1 MPRGTNIDRS
11 EHYGALQRIVDA
23 LFWEADQPDCA
34 AGGADDADAAGASR
48 DGVGTVRGDAGAAW
62 SAAGAEALAR
72 NASDSFSATAPGESV
87 AGAGMRGAAAAAS
100 VGSAPAAE
108 DTSFGEA
115 DPYAHEGTFAQ
126 RLGISDRTAALLGL
140 AAFDEE
146 VGMTTALN
154 APIPEEP
161 EEFTVRRLDVVIAA
175 EAADLP
181 DELMR
186 VVNLL
191 PPGDYTRQKLC
202 DQINSAITGHAW
214 GQVYGTVS

>member
-23 LFWEADQPDCA
+23 LFWEADQPDYA
-34 AGGADDADAAGASR
+34 AGPAEGADA
-48 DGVGTVRGDAGAAW
+48 AGAAW

-72 NASDSFSATAPGESV
+72 DASDPFSTTASGESA